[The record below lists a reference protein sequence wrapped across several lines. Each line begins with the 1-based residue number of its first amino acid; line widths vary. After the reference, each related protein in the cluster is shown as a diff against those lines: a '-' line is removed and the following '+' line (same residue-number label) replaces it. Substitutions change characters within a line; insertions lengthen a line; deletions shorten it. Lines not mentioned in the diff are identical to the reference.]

1 VTSLLEAL
9 YPGFALRH
17 IIALPLLLL
26 GVGCADHDSSA
37 APPTADAPLTAAVA
51 PDGFPMGSVTQTA
64 PPDNQLTEPR
74 AQLGRRLFYETN
86 LSRTRDVSCGTC
98 HRQDHGFADPDA
110 VSPGVDGRLG
120 TRNASALSNL
130 AWSGRFF
137 WDGRAASLEEQAG
150 KPIENPLEMD
160 LPLAEA
166 VSRLEADETYA
177 AAFLDAYDEQISA
190 DNLQRALASF
200 VRVLVSGQS
209 PYDRHL
215 AGDDHDFT
223 AAAQR
228 GEQLFFSERAECFH
242 CHPQGALTN
251 DGLFNNGSYRE
262 GGDEGRKEITGR
274 PGDLGK
280 FKVPGLR
287 NVAVSAPYMHDGS
300 VATLRGVVEQYAAG
314 GLGHSSTDPQITPL
328 QLNPDE
334 VDDLIAFL
342 EALTDQSFLGDP
354 RFGPPTQ

>member
-1 VTSLLEAL
+1 MTRVPELHYAR
-9 YPGFALRH
+9 FHLRR
-17 IIALPLLLL
+17 IVAPLVLF
-26 GVGCADHDSSA
+26 GIGCGDHDGRPEP
-37 APPTADAPLTAAVA
+37 APAEAPLIAAIA
-51 PDGFPMGSVTQTA
+51 PEGFPVGSVTQTA

-86 LSRTRDVSCGTC
+86 LSRTREVSCGTC
-98 HRQDHGFADPDA
+98 HLQRHGFAEPA
-110 VSPGVDGRLG
+110 SLSVGVDGRLG

-137 WDGRAASLEEQAG
+137 WDGRTPTLEAQAG
-150 KPIENPLEMD
+150 KPIESSLEMD

-166 VSRLEADETYA
+166 INQLEADESYV
-177 AAFLDAYDEQISA
+177 AAFRDAYDEEIST
-190 DNLQRALASF
+190 DNLQRAIASF
-200 VRVLVSGQS
+200 VRVLVSGKS
-209 PYDRHL
+209 PYDRYL
-215 AGDDHDFT
+215 AGDDSDFP

-262 GGDEGRKEITGR
+262 GGDEGRKDITGR

-300 VATLRGVVEQYAAG
+300 VATLRNVVEQYVAG
-314 GLGHSSTDPQITPL
+314 GLGHASTDPQITPL
-328 QLNPDE
+328 DLSADE

-342 EALTDQSFLGDP
+342 EALTDQSFLADP
-354 RFGPPTQ
+354 RLGPPR